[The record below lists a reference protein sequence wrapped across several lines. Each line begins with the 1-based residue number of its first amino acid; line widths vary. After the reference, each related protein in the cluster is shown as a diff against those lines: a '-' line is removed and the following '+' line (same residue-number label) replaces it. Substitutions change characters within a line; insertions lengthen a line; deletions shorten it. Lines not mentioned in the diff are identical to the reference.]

1 MAKKLKLKYRR
12 GNGGFRKGFAHFV
25 NGAAINITTLP
36 LVDTFIW
43 WFKDLD
49 GIQRQISWTG
59 IGDVD
64 GANSEQFYFDVPDDF
79 FNKVTNYDCDVEA
92 YDLDGTTIY
101 HTEESFLVE
110 VTEPAGVHSD
120 T

>member
-1 MAKKLKLKYRR
+1 MAKVKLKYRR
-12 GNGGFRKGFAHFV
+12 GNGAFRKGFAHYV
-25 NGAAINITTLP
+25 NGAAVDITTLA
-36 LVDTFIW
+36 LADNFIW
-43 WFKDLD
+43 WFKALD
-49 GIQRQISWTG
+49 GTKKQINWTG

-64 GANSEQFYFDVPDDF
+64 GASNEQFYFDIPADF
-79 FNKVTNYDCDVEA
+79 FDTVTNYDCDVEA
-92 YDLDGTTIY
+92 YDTDGSLIY